1 MNDDTD
7 LDYLHA
13 SIAEARAAYPNA
25 FSQNVAAV
33 TILAPATLRSFS
45 NPDRLSPVTR

>member
-1 MNDDTD
+1 MPSLTD
-7 LDYLHA
+7 LDYLRA
-13 SIAEARAAYPNA
+13 CIAEARAAYPSA
-25 FSQNVAAV
+25 FSNNVAAV